1 MAVNNINPEICPG
14 SQHSNEMKPFAKI
27 MQERSDGVLGQST
40 KVPRQILK
48 LKAHTKYN
56 GRSFSSS

>member
-1 MAVNNINPEICPG
+1 MESWV
-14 SQHSNEMKPFAKI
+14 SQLRYLAK
-27 MQERSDGVLGQST
+27 
-40 KVPRQILK
+40 ILK